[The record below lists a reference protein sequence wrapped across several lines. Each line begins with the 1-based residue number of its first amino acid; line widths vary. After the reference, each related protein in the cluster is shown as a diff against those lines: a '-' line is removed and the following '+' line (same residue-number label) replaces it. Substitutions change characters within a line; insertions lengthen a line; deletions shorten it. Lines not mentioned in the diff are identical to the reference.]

1 MKENRDIT
9 LMSGSVQGGK
19 VSRRGFLKGSALAGL
34 SLGVVGTGLV
44 GCAPKQPAE
53 DELADT
59 GEGATSAAG
68 YQYEAET
75 VEGEW
80 HHSACS
86 RNCFDTCMIM
96 SKVVDGRLVQ
106 VCGDKNNPYTAG
118 GLCVKTQNYVDYVYR
133 EDRILYPMKRTGK
146 KGPGC
151 TFERISWD
159 EAIQTITDTWK
170 QIIAENGGEA
180 ITWFRYQGNQGAIHR
195 RCLEPLFFKMGAT
208 YHEASM
214 CNNGY
219 VFSLPYTTGSI
230 TVMRAEDIANKDLYI
245 SWSHNPAAGSLH
257 TMKFIKEMHK
267 AGGKIAVVNPVR
279 VPECEWADLH
289 VQLLPGTDGAFAL
302 GVAKYLMDAGKI
314 DEQFIAEWSI
324 GYEDYAKSAAEW
336 TADKV
341 AAECG
346 IPAEQVGQFAELLW
360 ENRENACLKTGL
372 QLGRRNNGG
381 MSHISIKMLTGLI
394 GHPECYFNMTSSG
407 GYGVNTAANLD
418 MFTET
423 VPSESSDASTIRNYS
438 SPALGKVLTGVNY
451 GEGHDFATNPI
462 RSIMIFGGNPMVSNP
477 NQNLVREGLEREDLF
492 TVVHDIFVTPTVE
505 YADIVLPAPTFFEYE
520 EFNGGYG
527 HNYDCFNEKVIEP
540 LGECKDNLELCN
552 LLGQAMGYDD
562 AVFNRT
568 YDDMRALFLDGKD
581 YTYDELVKNGWYD
594 VAPKTWEAQLE
605 EGFGTPSKKFQFAC
619 DELEADHGTRT
630 VIYTPDPES
639 ASQAPELFAKYPLYL
654 VSPSAKEFLNGV
666 FGNMEDN
673 NLLFGESY
681 VFLNEADAQARG
693 ISDGDEVTV
702 FNDRGSLSRKARI
715 VEGVMAPGTACTY
728 KSTWSTVTGV
738 ENVNCV
744 TTDSQADFGR
754 GVAFQSCLVEI
765 AKA

>member
-1 MKENRDIT
+1 MEKGCWGEAYDSDRRSR
-9 LMSGSVQGGK
+9 L
-19 VSRRGFLKGSALAGL
+19 SRRGFLKSSALAGL
-34 SLGVVGTGLV
+34 SLGVAGMGLTA
-44 GCAPKQPAE
+44 CAPKQA
-53 DELADT
+53 DEAAS
-59 GEGATSAAG
+59 GGASSEGISSTG

-75 VEGEW
+75 VEGHW

-86 RNCFDTCMIM
+86 RNCFDTCMIK

-106 VCGDKNNPYTAG
+106 VCGDPDNPYTAG

-133 EDRILYPMKRTGK
+133 EDRILYPMKRTGS

-159 EAIQTITDTWK
+159 EAIQTITGTWK
-170 QIIAENGGEA
+170 QIIEENGPEA

-219 VFSLPYTTGSI
+219 VYSLPYTTGSI
-230 TVMRAEDIANKDLYI
+230 TVMRAEDIANKDLYV

-257 TMKFIKEMHK
+257 TMKFVKEMHK
-267 AGGKIAVVNPVR
+267 AGGKIAVVNPMR

-289 VQLLPGTDGAFAL
+289 VQLRPGTDGAFAL
-302 GVAKYLMDAGKI
+302 GVAKHLI
-314 DEQFIAEWSI
+314 DSGMIDREFIEAHSI
-324 GYEDYAKSAAEW
+324 GFDDYAASAAEW
-336 TADKV
+336 TADNV

-346 IPAEQVGQFAELLW
+346 IPAEQVAQFAELIW
-360 ENRENACLKTGL
+360 ENRENVCLKTGL
-372 QLGRRNNGG
+372 QMGRRNNGG
-381 MSHISIKMLTGLI
+381 MSHIAIKLLTGLI
-394 GHPECYFNMTSSG
+394 GHPDCYFNMTSSG
-407 GYGVNTAANLD
+407 GFNLNAAACLD
-418 MFTET
+418 LFTEK
-423 VPSESSDASTIRNYS
+423 VPSESSNESTIRNYS
-438 SPALGKVLTGVNY
+438 SPALGKVLTGVDY

-462 RSIMIFGGNPMVSNP
+462 RSIFIFGANPMVSNP
-477 NQNLVREGLEREDLF
+477 NQNLVRQGLEREDLF

-540 LGECKDNLELCN
+540 LGECLDNLELCN
-552 LLGQAMGYDD
+552 RLGQAMGYED
-562 AVFNRT
+562 AAFHRT
-568 YDDMRALFLDGKD
+568 YDDLRAALLDGRK
-581 YTYDELVKNGWYD
+581 YTYDELVEKGWFD
-594 VAPKTWEAQLE
+594 VAPKTWEAQME
-605 EGFGTPSKKFQFAC
+605 EGFGTASKKFQFAS
-619 DELEADHGTRT
+619 DELETDHGVRT
-630 VIYTPDPES
+630 AVYTPDPES
-639 ASQAPELFAKYPLYL
+639 ASQAPDLAAKYPIEL

-666 FGNMEDN
+666 YGNMEDN
-673 NLLFGESY
+673 IILFGESY
-681 VFLNEADAQARG
+681 VYLASGDAEARG
-693 ISDGDEVTV
+693 IADGDAVKV
-702 FNDRGSLSRKARI
+702 FNDRGELRRVARVI
-715 VEGVMAPGTACTY
+715 DRVMAPGTACTY

-744 TTDSQADFGR
+744 TNDSQADFGR
-754 GVAFQSCLVEI
+754 GVTFQSCLVEI

>member
-1 MKENRDIT
+1 MGVIHRNDKTVPLFEKNNA
-9 LMSGSVQGGK
+9 M
-19 VSRRGFLKGSALAGL
+19 SRRGFLKGSVLAGL
-34 SLGVVGTGLV
+34 AVGTSTGGLIA
-44 GCAPKQPAE
+44 CAPKQNASKPA
-53 DELADT
+53 
-59 GEGATSAAG
+59 GESEEATVAG
-68 YQYEAET
+68 YRYEAEAA
-75 VEGEW
+75 EGTW

-106 VCGDKNNPYTAG
+106 VCGDKDNPYTAG

-159 EAIQTITDTWK
+159 EAVQIITDTWK
-170 QIIAENGGEA
+170 QIIAESGGEA

-208 YHEASM
+208 YHEASL

-230 TVMRAEDIANKDLYI
+230 TVMRAEDIANKDLYV

-267 AGGKIAVVNPVR
+267 AGGAIIVVNPMR
-279 VPECEWADLH
+279 VPECEWADLF
-289 VQLLPGTDGAFAL
+289 VQLLPGTDGAFAM
-302 GVAKYLMDAGKI
+302 GVGKYLI
-314 DEQFIAEWSI
+314 DNAMVDESFIEEWSI
-324 GYEDYAKSAAEW
+324 GYEDYAASVAEW
-336 TADKV
+336 TADRV
-341 AAECG
+341 AEECG
-346 IPAEQVGQFAELLW
+346 IPAEQVAQFAELLW
-360 ENRENACLKTGL
+360 KNRTSTCLKTGL
-372 QLGRRNNGG
+372 QMGRRNNGG
-381 MSHISIKMLTGLI
+381 MSHISIKLLTGLI

-407 GYGVNTAANLD
+407 GYGVNSAANLD

-423 VPSESSDASTIRNYS
+423 VPSEASSASTIRNYS
-438 SPALGKVLTGVNY
+438 SPALGKVLTGENY
-451 GEGHDFATNPI
+451 GEGHDFSTNPI
-462 RSIMIFGGNPMVSNP
+462 RSIMIFGSNPMVSNP
-477 NQNLVREGLEREDLF
+477 NQNLVRRGLEREDLF

-527 HNYDCFNEKVIEP
+527 HNYDCYNEQVIEP
-540 LGECKDNLELCN
+540 LGESMSNLDLCN

-562 AVFNRT
+562 DVFKRT
-568 YDDMRALFLDGKD
+568 NEDMRSMFLDGQK
-581 YTYDELVKNGWYD
+581 YTYEELVEKGWFD
-594 VAPKTWEAQLE
+594 VEPKTWEAQLE
-605 EGFGTPSKKFQFAC
+605 SGFATPSKKFQFAS
-619 DELEADHGTRT
+619 DELLADHGTRT
-630 VIYTPDPES
+630 VVYSPDPEGKTGS
-639 ASQAPELFAKYPLYL
+639 PDLFARYPIAL

-673 NLLFGESY
+673 NILFGESY
-681 VFLNEADAQARG
+681 VYLNEGDAQDRG
-693 ISDGDEVTV
+693 IADGDDVV
-702 FNDRGSLSRKARI
+702 VSNDRGSIRRIARV

-744 TTDSQADFGR
+744 TADSQADFGR
-754 GVAFQSCLVEI
+754 GVAYQSCLVDI
-765 AKA
+765 VKA